1 MNKHTPTILLINL
14 LIIMPGLLI
23 SCSDTASDTK
33 SQDQQNNSQPVLQT
47 IKEPTSQP
55 VKETMPQPVKE
66 TVKEVI
72 KEQKL
77 QNQNLKKIFDN
88 CVLKDNHIE
97 CIDLD
102 YANTNNI
109 RQTLNLWIPCKN
121 KKVLEDCM
129 SDESYELIVHVHGGG
144 FVAGQKRESPNISL
158 LNTGFAYASI
168 NYRLGVAGL
177 FPNFLHDQKAAIRWL
192 RANEKK
198 YNLTTENIGAYGNSA
213 GGASVGLLA
222 ATSGLQNYT
231 INERSI
237 NLEGNVGGNLEYSS
251 NIQAAAN
258 FSGHS
263 DAIKLTQQP
272 TGAKPRVVVPN
283 LLSAISLIT
292 YLGEGIP
299 MPHLIIHG
307 DKDQVV
313 YYEQALIY
321 LNKLQEIYPNQ
332 TVEYNLITIE
342 NGGHGGWG
350 SSVGQETNNIL
361 KNFFLRHI
369 KKFTNIPEEKSR
381 TLVSNTTN

>member
-1 MNKHTPTILLINL
+1 MNKNFKNSLLIKL
-14 LIIMPGLLI
+14 LIIMPAIVIG
-23 SCSDTASDTK
+23 CSDTTSDSK
-33 SQDQQNNSQPVLQT
+33 SQNEQNSSQSVLQT
-47 IKEPTSQP
+47 IKESTQ
-55 VKETMPQPVKE
+55 QPVKE
-66 TVKEVI
+66 TVSQPVKKTVKEII
-72 KEQKL
+72 KEPKL
-77 QNQNLKKIFDN
+77 QTQNPKKIFDN
-88 CVLKDNHIE
+88 CVLKEDNIE

-121 KKVLEDCM
+121 KKVLADCM
-129 SDESYELIVHVHGGG
+129 SDESYEVIVHVHGGG

-168 NYRLGVAGL
+168 NYRLGAEGL

-192 RANEKK
+192 RANEKN
-198 YNLTTENIGAYGNSA
+198 YNLTTESIGAYGNSA

-231 INERSI
+231 INERTI
-237 NLEGNVGGNLEYSS
+237 NLEGNVGGNLEYASD
-251 NIQAAAN
+251 IQAAAN

-263 DAIKLTQQP
+263 DAIKLIQQP

-283 LLSAISLIT
+283 FLSAISLIT

-332 TVEYNLITIE
+332 TVEYNLITIK

-369 KKFTNIPEEKSR
+369 KKFTNIAEEKSR
-381 TLVSNTTN
+381 TLVSNITN

>member
-1 MNKHTPTILLINL
+1 MSKNLTTNLLIKL
-14 LIIMPGLLI
+14 LIIMPSLFI
-23 SCSDTASDTK
+23 SCSDTNSDFK
-33 SQDQQNNSQPVLQT
+33 IQNQQNSSNSVLQT
-47 IKEPTSQP
+47 IREPS
-55 VKETMPQPVKE
+55 PQPVKE
-66 TVKEVI
+66 TVPEPVKEAVKEVI
-72 KEQKL
+72 QKPKL
-77 QNQNLKKIFDN
+77 QTKNPKKIFDN
-88 CVLKDNHIE
+88 CILKDNNIE

-129 SDESYELIVHVHGGG
+129 SDGSYEVIVHVHGGG

-158 LNTGFAYASI
+158 LNSGFAYASI
-168 NYRLGVAGL
+168 NYRLGAEGL

-192 RANEKK
+192 RANEKN
-198 YNLTTENIGAYGNSA
+198 YNLTTESIGAYGNSA

-222 ATSGLQNYT
+222 ATSGLQNYI

-237 NLEGNVGGNLEYSS
+237 NLEGNVGENLQYSS
-251 NIQAAAN
+251 DIQAAAN

-283 LLSAISLIT
+283 FLAAISLIT

-342 NGGHGGWG
+342 NGGHGGWDP
-350 SSVGQETNNIL
+350 SVGQETNNIL

-369 KKFTNIPEEKSR
+369 KNFTNIPEEKSR
-381 TLVSNTTN
+381 TLISKITN

>member
-1 MNKHTPTILLINL
+1 MNKNFKTSLLIKL
-14 LIIMPGLLI
+14 LIIMPSLFI
-23 SCSDTASDTK
+23 CCSDTNSDLK
-33 SQDQQNNSQPVLQT
+33 PQNQQNSAQPVLQA
-47 IKEPTSQP
+47 IKEPSPQPIKKTVSQP
-55 VKETMPQPVKE
+55 MKEA
-66 TVKEVI
+66 VKEVI
-72 KEQKL
+72 QEPKL
-77 QNQNLKKIFDN
+77 QTQNTKKIFDN
-88 CVLKDNHIE
+88 CVLKENHIE

-121 KKVLEDCM
+121 KKVLADCM
-129 SDESYELIVHVHGGG
+129 SDESYEVIVHVHGGG

-168 NYRLGVAGL
+168 NYRLGVEGL

-192 RANEKK
+192 RAHEKN
-198 YNLTTENIGAYGNSA
+198 YNLTTKSIGAYGNSA

-231 INERSI
+231 INERFI

-272 TGAKPRVVVPN
+272 TGAKPRVVLPN
-283 LLSAISLIT
+283 FLSAISLIT

-321 LNKLQEIYPNQ
+321 LNKLQEIYPSQ

-342 NGGHGGWG
+342 NGGHGGWS

-369 KKFTNIPEEKSR
+369 KNFTNIPEEKSR